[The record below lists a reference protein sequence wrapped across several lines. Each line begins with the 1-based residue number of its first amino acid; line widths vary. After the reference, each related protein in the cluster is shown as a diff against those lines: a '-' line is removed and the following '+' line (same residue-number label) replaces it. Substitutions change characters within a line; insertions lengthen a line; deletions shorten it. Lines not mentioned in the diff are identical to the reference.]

1 MQLMHRCWAT
11 IVLLSVC
18 GAVLHAQQGP
28 GPRRQLLQ
36 QQVMQQLMENYRAQ
50 SGISDE
56 QFTRL
61 RDVMTQSLLQRA
73 ELQQRERELWMAL
86 EGQMRPGVAADADS
100 LVGLMDALLEVQ
112 SQVVA
117 LHENDQLKY
126 SEFLSPV
133 QRAQLMLATRR
144 FQNSVNQ
151 IMQRRMQQG
160 RPPME
165 E

>member
-1 MQLMHRCWAT
+1 MRRFLST
-11 IVLLSVC
+11 IVMLSVC
-18 GAVLHAQQGP
+18 GTVLHAQQGP

-36 QQVMQQLMENYRAQ
+36 QQVMQQLMDNYRAQ
-50 SGISDE
+50 SGINDE
-56 QFTRL
+56 QFARL
-61 RDVMTQSLLQRA
+61 REVMTQSLLRRA

-100 LVGLMDALLEVQ
+100 LAGLMDALLEVQ

-117 LHENDQLKY
+117 LHDDDQRRY
-126 SEFLSPV
+126 AEFLSPV

-160 RPPME
+160 RPPLY
-165 E
+165 